1 MLFFDGRVAEA
12 GFAGRWGI
20 HPPEPAATEMHST
33 TVETA
38 VRSTAEPATTEPAVR
53 ATANSPLQNR
63 AAGTKSCAAT
73 FDYYLA
79 VSATLDTTAPTEDMV
94 IISNEQNG
102 ARDYLRGS
110 VSGGRNVFNGELNHD
125 DRFGDSGWYG
135 GLGWTRTLSEN
146 WFAQVSAGAS
156 VGGFFLPRFRT
167 DGLIN
172 RKLLRR
178 RQLVVTA
185 GVGFDHPSWKIDRPV
200 QMQPTFR
207 L

>member
-1 MLFFDGRVAEA
+1 MTIPTICDLRADHAVTEA
-12 GFAGRWGI
+12 AAS
-20 HPPEPAATEMHST
+20 EPAATEMHST

-102 ARDYLRGS
+102 RA
-110 VSGGRNVFNGELNHD
+110 
-125 DRFGDSGWYG
+125 
-135 GLGWTRTLSEN
+135 TR
-146 WFAQVSAGAS
+146 
-156 VGGFFLPRFRT
+156 
-167 DGLIN
+167 
-172 RKLLRR
+172 
-178 RQLVVTA
+178 
-185 GVGFDHPSWKIDRPV
+185 
-200 QMQPTFR
+200 
-207 L
+207 